1 MNLIYIVKVSALTA
15 VLWLIY
21 KLLLRKDTFFNAKR
35 FYFITGMFISFLLPL
50 WRIKKVIPVDTTSL
64 PIPINNLLTDKT
76 VANNLQQ
83 GFDWNNLLYVLF
95 AGTVVL
101 LLKMLIDLTGI
112 YRLIARGVK
121 EQKNGFVLVKVDKV
135 ISPFSFG
142 KYVVINPKQFTA
154 EEQQMV
160 IAHEQVHISQKHSID
175 VLLSSVFTALQWYN
189 PFAWL
194 WRNDLI
200 ENLEFIA
207 DNQVAKQVAS
217 VKSYQYL
224 LLKTGVENPLP
235 ALVNSF
241 YKPNLK
247 NRIMMLQQQKSQS
260 IKLLKFGILLPLI
273 ALFLYGFNTEK
284 VYAQNKSKHYLID
297 KHTTAKQL
305 KEIEKNI
312 NKEAE
317 KFKVHF
323 GNLMYI
329 EDNLV
334 NVDVS
339 THYFTTG
346 KDTKLRIQNEKGIL
360 ETTFYIK
367 DGIFILSQK
376 EEKTFSIYDEGVE
389 VTTSDNNSKSFT
401 TSSLQ
406 VKHYTKDGKEAKTK
420 SNTGVIHYHEKDYFY
435 TKSGNDYRFFDI
447 SGSETDPETSKV
459 LLDELTS
466 RQIFLIDSSVVD
478 SKNPPLYI
486 LDGKIIS
493 KKAVEKLP
501 ADNILKITVL
511 KGDAAKKKY
520 GEKGKNGVVEITSK
534 KKLNNPLHKTK

>member
-1 MNLIYIVKVSALTA
+1 MNLIYFLKASLITA

-21 KLLLRKDTFFNAKR
+21 RLLLRKDAFFNANR
-35 FYFITGMFISFLLPL
+35 FYFITGMFLSFLLPL
-50 WRIKKVIPVDTTSL
+50 WHLKKIVSAATTSM
-64 PIPINNLLTDKT
+64 PIPIKNMVTEKKLE
-76 VANNLQQ
+76 VNLQQ
-83 GFDWNNLLYVLF
+83 SFDLNNLLYVLF
-95 AGTVVL
+95 AGTLVL
-101 LLKMLIDLTGI
+101 VLKMLVDLIGI
-112 YRLIARGVK
+112 YRLIATGVK
-121 EQKNGFVLVKVDKV
+121 EQKNGFVLVSVDKE

-142 KYVVINPKQFTA
+142 KYVVINPEQFTDD
-154 EEQQMV
+154 ELEM
-160 IAHEQVHISQKHSID
+160 ILAHEQIHIRQKHTID
-175 VLLSSVFTALQWYN
+175 VLLSGIFTALQWYN

-207 DNQVAKQVAS
+207 DNQVAKQVVS

-224 LLKTGVENPLP
+224 LLKTGVGNLFPV
-235 ALVNSF
+235 LVNSF

-247 NRIMMLQQQKSQS
+247 NRIMMLQQQKSKS

-284 VYAQNKSKHYLID
+284 VYAQNKSKHYVID
-297 KHTTAKQL
+297 KHTTGKQL
-305 KEIEKNI
+305 NDIEKNI
-312 NKEAE
+312 NKEAS
-317 KFKVHF
+317 KYKVHF
-323 GNLMYI
+323 SNLMYI
-329 EDNLV
+329 DHILV

-360 ETTFYIK
+360 ETTFYVN
-367 DGIFILSQK
+367 DDLFIISQK

-406 VKHYTKDGKEAKTK
+406 VKHYTKDGKEVKAK
-420 SNTGVIHYHEKDYFY
+420 SNTGVIHYHDKDYFY
-435 TKSGNDYRFFDI
+435 TKTGNDYRFFDI
-447 SGSETDPETSKV
+447 SGAETDPETSKA
-459 LLDELTS
+459 LQDELTS
-466 RQIFLIDSSVVD
+466 RQMFLIDSSVVN
-478 SKNPPLYI
+478 SKKPPLYI

-493 KKAVEKLP
+493 KKDVEKLSP
-501 ADNILKITVL
+501 DNIRKIMVL

-534 KKLNNPLHKTK
+534 KS